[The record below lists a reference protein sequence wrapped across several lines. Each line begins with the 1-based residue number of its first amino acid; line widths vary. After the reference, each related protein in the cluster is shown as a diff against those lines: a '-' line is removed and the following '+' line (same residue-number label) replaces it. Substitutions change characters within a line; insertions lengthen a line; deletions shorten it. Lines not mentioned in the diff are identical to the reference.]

1 MLACDMSEL
10 VSDPEFLTS
19 ITRLRPTTVLVPGTE
34 GESSA
39 TYVSTDLM
47 AIVQPTGRP
56 DQMDPQPEGE
66 RMDSW
71 IMIQSAQT
79 ILMAEPGTVS
89 DIVVWGG
96 RKYRVMKVEDYS
108 NCGYFV
114 AYAQEYHAATPT
126 QPDPEEG
133 GP

>member
-1 MLACDMSEL
+1 MLGCDMSEL
-10 VSDPEFLTS
+10 VSDPEFLSS

-34 GESSA
+34 GESSS
-39 TYVSTDLM
+39 TYASANLL
-47 AIVQPTGRP
+47 AIVQPTGAP
-56 DQMDPQPEGE
+56 DRMDPQPEGE

-71 IMIQSAQT
+71 IMIQSAQA
-79 ILMAEPGTVS
+79 ILMAEPETVS

-108 NCGYFV
+108 AMGYYT

-126 QPDPEEG
+126 QPDPEEE